1 MPPCMGTKKAI
12 ILSRSSLVE
21 TLATIPSKRNRSLTE
36 LFASC
41 SKAVRSHVTSSQWS
55 VIIAAHSIPVANI
68 VNTNVPNKKN
78 TLGWTLQFHPDSSS
92 VELGICGMFQQ
103 WKNMKYTSGS
113 KKTTSLSNR
122 VTVRGIG
129 FSHGL

>member
-1 MPPCMGTKKAI
+1 MGTKKAI

-92 VELGICGMFQQ
+92 VELGICGMMFQQ
-103 WKNMKYTSGS
+103 WKKYEVHIRV
-113 KKTTSLSNR
+113 KKNY
-122 VTVRGIG
+122 
-129 FSHGL
+129 FFE